1 MKNIYDMTIREI
13 QDQGLTVTVTIYS
26 TSRPV
31 TPLPANPD
39 APTPLLPAED
49 TPATQPAPTQKL
61 GEKNPAN
68 PLTTPSADDLAT
80 ILNKVASQVSPEKA
94 RELLGE
100 GKTLADVTDP
110 AKMFAQCQQV
120 LEAADVPF

>member
-1 MKNIYDMTIREI
+1 MNDIYDMTIREI
-13 QDQGLTVTVTIYS
+13 QEQGLTVTVTIYS

-39 APTPLLPAED
+39 APTPLLPAEN

-61 GEKNPAN
+61 GEKIPPN
-68 PLTTPSADDLAT
+68 PLAAPSAQELAN
-80 ILNKVASQVSPEKA
+80 ILNTVASKISPAKA

-100 GKTLADVTDP
+100 GKTLEDVTDP
-110 AKMFAQCQQV
+110 AKLYAQCQQE
-120 LEAADVPF
+120 LGDADVPF